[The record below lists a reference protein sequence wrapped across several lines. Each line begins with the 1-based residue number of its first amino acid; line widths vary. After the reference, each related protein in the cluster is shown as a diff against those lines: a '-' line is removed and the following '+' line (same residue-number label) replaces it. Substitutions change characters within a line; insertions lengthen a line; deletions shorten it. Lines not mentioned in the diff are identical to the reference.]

1 MQARGPACLV
11 LELTPAMIFCRGHL
25 MPFRRL
31 AGDLRGLHHTAY
43 AEAYLVWIKGRA
55 DCSQEQSCV

>member
-11 LELTPAMIFCRGHL
+11 LELTPPMIVCRAHL

-31 AGDLRGLHHTAY
+31 GGPFTTRRMPRLILN
-43 AEAYLVWIKGRA
+43 E
-55 DCSQEQSCV
+55 